1 MTILSKKFL
10 RRSVRKLSL
19 LLLRFQCQ
27 LYNLLLLNWQL
38 LGVEMKL
45 GQAHKTRFWY
55 RLGVFSKFSDEHPR
69 HLYKGVPP
77 GVKAPPPH
85 NTRHPDFLRVPLLA
99 SVKAKSGFFFSVYWT
114 KTCTTH
120 RRKEYSHYIIRI
132 IWRFRFIKANIIC
145 DQFLQATTSH
155 RRPPIRLLS
164 KHQHFLSEITTVD
177 SP

>member
-27 LYNLLLLNWQL
+27 LYTLLLLNWQL

-69 HLYKGVPP
+69 HLYRGVPP
-77 GVKAPPPH
+77 GATQIFQGYPFWH
-85 NTRHPDFLRVPLLA
+85 QSQRNR
-99 SVKAKSGFFFSVYWT
+99 GFFFSLLD
-114 KTCTTH
+114 KNLH
-120 RRKEYSHYIIRI
+120 YSQKKRI
-132 IWRFRFIKANIIC
+132 FTLHHSDYLALQIYTGEHHMRPVPIS
-145 DQFLQATTSH
+145 DHLPQATTNP
-155 RRPPIRLLS
+155 PPI
-164 KHQHFLSEITTVD
+164 
-177 SP
+177 